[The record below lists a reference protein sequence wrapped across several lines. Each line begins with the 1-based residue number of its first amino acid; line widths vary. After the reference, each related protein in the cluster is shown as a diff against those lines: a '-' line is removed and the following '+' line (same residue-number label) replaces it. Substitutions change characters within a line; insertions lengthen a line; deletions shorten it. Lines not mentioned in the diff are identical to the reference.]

1 MSAAELWDDDAFVR
15 LMRDVIAT
23 PPDKDE
29 APVHL
34 EAERNNPPISWQEFA
49 GDFT

>member
-1 MSAAELWDDDAFVR
+1 MSAAELWDDDAFLR

-34 EAERNNPPISWQEFA
+34 ETERNNPSISWQEFA

>member
-34 EAERNNPPISWQEFA
+34 ETERNNPPISWQGFA